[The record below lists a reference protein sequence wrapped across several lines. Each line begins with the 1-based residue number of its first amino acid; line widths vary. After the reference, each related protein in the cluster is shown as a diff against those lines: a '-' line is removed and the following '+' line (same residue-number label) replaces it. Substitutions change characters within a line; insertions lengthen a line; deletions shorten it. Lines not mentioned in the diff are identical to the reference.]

1 MESFAF
7 IIFNILKN
15 PQLSFDTFFSK
26 YTDSPNDMS
35 FYVLYYLHLVKYDMV
50 KYDMEKNKVD
60 QIACKFKIL
69 QLFLKNIFMI
79 EHISQPFLDLFC
91 QTQKV
96 YYGFA
101 KLARVFRYRRAT
113 IKNKEDLSMN
123 PIEPTATNII
133 VYQNN
138 SLFIFRVSELINL
151 FMMALTNHIEFFMD
165 PISVKN
171 PYNNMCF
178 NNSALY
184 YIYFAIKRSTF
195 ITPTIIH
202 QYFMAN
208 FDMRKFNIEN
218 EYILREFAIKRYIY
232 NSHYT
237 QLVVPTMLML
247 IQNVFTKQLKI
258 DPGFSKEKLVN
269 LMRPLLYLHYR
280 YLYSALEADE
290 KDFIYYKLF
299 AKLKN
304 LFEFNPLFGRKKVK
318 LHYQININTNYKFK
332 AFGETIYNDENNI

>member
-1 MESFAF
+1 METFAL
-7 IIFNILKN
+7 IMFNILKTPN
-15 PQLSFDTFFSK
+15 LSFDTFFSK
-26 YTDSPNDMS
+26 YTDSPNDIS
-35 FYVLYYLHLVKYDMV
+35 FYVLYYLHLVKYDVEQHKMDSV
-50 KYDMEKNKVD
+50 ES
-60 QIACKFKIL
+60 KFKTLRI
-69 QLFLKNIFMI
+69 FLENVFMC
-79 EHISQPFLDLFC
+79 EYTCEPFLDLFYR
-91 QTQKV
+91 TQRA
-96 YYGFA
+96 YHGFA

-123 PIEPTATNII
+123 PIEPNGTNII

-138 SLFIFRVSELINL
+138 SFFIFKISELINL
-151 FMMALTNHIEFFMD
+151 FMMALTNHIEFFID
-165 PISVKN
+165 PIAIKN

-202 QYFMAN
+202 QYFMSN
-208 FDMRKFNIEN
+208 FNMQKFNMEN

-232 NSHYT
+232 NSHYN
-237 QLVVPTMLML
+237 QLYGPTISMLS
-247 IQNVFTKQLKI
+247 QNIFTKQLRI
-258 DPGFSKEKLVN
+258 DAGFSKEKLVT

-299 AKLKN
+299 TKLKN
-304 LFEFNPLFGRKKVK
+304 LFEFNPLFGRKKIK
-318 LHYQININTNYKFK
+318 LHYQINTNTNHKFR
-332 AFGETIYNDENNI
+332 AFCETIYNDTNNIS

>member
-1 MESFAF
+1 METFAL
-7 IIFNILKN
+7 IMFNILKT
-15 PQLSFDTFFSK
+15 PRLSFDTFFSK

-35 FYVLYYLHLVKYDMV
+35 FYVLYYLHLVKYDI
-50 KYDMEKNKVD
+50 ERHNID
-60 QIACKFKIL
+60 QIECKFKIL
-69 QLFLKNIFMI
+69 ELYLKNIFMVDSTC
-79 EHISQPFLDLFC
+79 EPFFELFYK
-91 QTQKV
+91 TQRA
-96 YYGFA
+96 YHGFA
-101 KLARVFRYRRAT
+101 KLARIFRYRRAT

-123 PIEPTATNII
+123 PIEPNETNII

-138 SLFIFRVSELINL
+138 SLFIFKISELINL

-165 PISVKN
+165 PIAIKN

-208 FDMRKFNIEN
+208 FDIRKFNIEN
-218 EYILREFAIKRYIY
+218 EYILREYAIKRYIY
-232 NSHYT
+232 NSHYI
-237 QLVVPTMLML
+237 QLYEPTIAMLN
-247 IQNVFTKQLKI
+247 QNIFTKQLRI
-258 DPGFSKEKLVN
+258 DADFSKEKLVN
-269 LMRPLLYLHYR
+269 IMRPLLYLHYR

-299 AKLKN
+299 TKLKN
-304 LFEFNPLFGRKKVK
+304 LFEFNPLFGRKNIK
-318 LHYQININTNYKFK
+318 LHYQIININANHKFK
-332 AFGETIYNDENNI
+332 AFGETTYNDRNNIM